1 MIKRNNYKDL
11 IEMKYL
17 NRVTVTFLVVILIF
31 TPVIEVCS
39 QEITDIRTRTSVEY
53 FNISG
58 IKSLK
63 ARLTAKESR
72 QYVPL
77 KGKAMNFYLLQDTSK
92 ILLGTVLTNE
102 DGRASVI
109 ISKDLEVESENDN
122 VRNYEVS
129 FDGSKKYR
137 LSKKTIDIQEIIM
150 EISFSQKDEI
160 KLINLTAFEL
170 GEESELNPISD
181 QLVFFLVPRTFTLLQ
196 VGEGTLQNGIAH
208 ADFPTTLPGDSLGNL
223 TIIAK
228 ISEHDEYG
236 NVETSA
242 KINWGKPLPPM
253 KIEHR
258 GLGDVEAPLWMVYT
272 LIILLSTVWFHYFYA
287 IFTIYRIKREG
298 KKVNI
303 DMEKI
308 INDDAKADKDQ
319 AESSVY

>member
-1 MIKRNNYKDL
+1 
-11 IEMKYL
+11 MKYL

-92 ILLGTVLTNE
+92 VLLGTVLTNE

-109 ISKDLEVESENDN
+109 ISEDLEVEGENEI

-160 KLINLTAFEL
+160 KLINLTASEL
-170 GEESELNPISD
+170 GEGGELNPISD

-196 VGEGTLQNGIAH
+196 VGEGTLQNGVAH

-308 INDDAKADKDQ
+308 ITDDVKADNDQ
-319 AESSVY
+319 SESIVS